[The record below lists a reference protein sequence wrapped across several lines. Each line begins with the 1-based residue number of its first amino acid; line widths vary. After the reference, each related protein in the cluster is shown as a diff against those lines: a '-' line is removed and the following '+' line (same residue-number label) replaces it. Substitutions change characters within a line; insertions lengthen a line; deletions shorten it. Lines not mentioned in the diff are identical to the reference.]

1 MIMVQFLNFQN
12 QIYRFLRIYYLKIK
26 MLETRYSKISLFT
39 MIFFAVLGTAMI
51 FFLTSRWGIGLSPD
65 SASYL
70 SGARNII
77 NGKGISLIYDSNG
90 NPLITWVP
98 WIDNETYHLFPWPPF
113 FPLVLSIFGFMK
125 LNLIEAGRWLNAVL
139 FGANIFLITL
149 IVKKYLKSFFLLVF
163 APIILITSNDMIRV
177 HSMLWSEP
185 LFIFL
190 SLLGFVFLIDFLENK
205 KILFLLIASLFFSLA
220 FFTRTIGISLI
231 AVSVVAVLFYSELKI
246 KNKII
251 YCAIS
256 ILIEFLPFSIWAL
269 KNKLTY
275 GSSPAEF
282 IFHPL
287 TLSSYSH
294 VLDTISLWFMP
305 DEISS
310 KFRII
315 IITVLIIVIIS
326 IASFIT
332 FKNKKRYMD
341 EHYKLNSK
349 IIGIFLFFIL
359 FYFIVLLCSAYFF
372 DAAIGIGD
380 YRLLIPVP
388 ISIFI
393 VFLFFLKR
401 FLDFYS
407 SKEGI
412 KIIAFAFC
420 GFLIATSISNSSIIE
435 LHKNGQWYSRKNWYQ
450 SETIKELNIIQQ
462 AKIPIYTNEPGA
474 IYLFLDRSSIY
485 LPIKHN
491 INTGR
496 VNSNYQKDLNK
507 IMEEIKEKDGLL
519 VFFDSGWTVF
529 PNEEEIKNNFQL
541 LLVKD
546 TSDGAIYRIKN

>member
-1 MIMVQFLNFQN
+1 
-12 QIYRFLRIYYLKIK
+12 

-39 MIFFAVLGTAMI
+39 MIFFAVTGTAMI
-51 FFLTSRWGIGLSPD
+51 FFVTSRWGVGLSPD

-70 SGARNII
+70 AGARNII
-77 NGKGISLIYDSNG
+77 NGRGISLIYDSNG

-98 WIDNETYHLFPWPPF
+98 WVDNETYHLFPWPPF

-125 LNLIEAGRWLNAVL
+125 LNLLEAGRWLNAVL
-139 FGANIFLITL
+139 FGANIFLIIL

-231 AVSVVAVLFYSELKI
+231 AVSAVAVLFYSGLKI

-256 ILIEFLPFSIWAL
+256 ILIGLLPFSIWTL
-269 KNKLTY
+269 KNRLTY

-282 IFHPL
+282 NFHHL

-294 VLDTISLWFMP
+294 VLDTISLWVMTYKTSLK
-305 DEISS
+305 I
-310 KFRII
+310 RII
-315 IITVLIIVIIS
+315 LISVLIIIIIS
-326 IASFIT
+326 IASFIA
-332 FKNKKRYMD
+332 FKNKKRCMGED
-341 EHYKLNSK
+341 YKLNSK
-349 IIGIFLFFIL
+349 ITGIFLFFIL
-359 FYFIVLLCSAYFF
+359 FYFLVLLCSAYFF

-388 ISIFI
+388 ISMFI

-412 KIIAFAFC
+412 KIIAFIFC
-420 GFLIATSISNSSIIE
+420 GFLIATSLSNSSIIG
-435 LHKNGQWYSRKNWYQ
+435 LHKNGQWYSSKNWYQ
-450 SETIKELNIIQQ
+450 SETIKELKIIQQ

-474 IYLFLDRSSIY
+474 VYLFMDRSSVY
-485 LPIKHN
+485 LPIKRN
-491 INTGR
+491 INTGS

-519 VFFDSGWTVF
+519 VFFDSGWYSFF
-529 PNEEEIKNNFQL
+529 PDENEVKNNFQL

-546 TSDGAIYRIKN
+546 TSDGAIYRIKK

>member
-1 MIMVQFLNFQN
+1 
-12 QIYRFLRIYYLKIK
+12 

-39 MIFFAVLGTAMI
+39 MIFFAVAGISMI
-51 FFLTSRWGIGLSPD
+51 VFATSRWGIGLSPD
-65 SASYL
+65 SAGYL
-70 SGARNII
+70 AGAKNII

-90 NPLITWVP
+90 NLLNTWLP
-98 WIDNETYHLFPWPPF
+98 MTDNETYHSFPWPPF
-113 FPLVLSIFGFMK
+113 FPLILSIFGFMK
-125 LNLIEAGRWLNAVL
+125 LNLIETGRWLNAVL

-163 APIILITSNDMIRV
+163 TPIILITSKDMIGI

-231 AVSVVAVLFYSELKI
+231 AVSAAAVLFYSELKI

-251 YCAIS
+251 YSAIS
-256 ILIEFLPFSIWAL
+256 ILIEFLPFSIWTL
-269 KNKLTY
+269 KNKFTY
-275 GSSPAEF
+275 GTSPAEF

-287 TLSSYSH
+287 KLFSYSR
-294 VLDTISLWFMP
+294 VLDTISLWVMTYKT
-305 DEISS
+305 SS
-310 KFRII
+310 KIRII
-315 IITVLIIVIIS
+315 LITVLIIVIIS
-326 IASFIT
+326 IASFIA

-341 EHYKLNSK
+341 EYCKLNSK

-359 FYFIVLLCSAYFF
+359 FYFIALLSGSYFF
-372 DAAIGIGD
+372 DASIPIGNNRI
-380 YRLLIPVP
+380 LLPVL

-420 GFLIATSISNSSIIE
+420 GFLIATSLSNNNAIE
-435 LHKNGQWYSRKNWYQ
+435 LHKNGQWYSSSNWYQ
-450 SETIKELNIIQQ
+450 SETIKELKKIQQ
-462 AKIPIYTNEPGA
+462 AQTPIYTNDPSA
-474 IYLFLDRSSIY
+474 IYLLLDKNPTW
-485 LPIKHN
+485 LPTKNNMHTTRI
-491 INTGR
+491 
-496 VNSNYQKDLNK
+496 NSNYMKDLNK

-529 PNEEEIKNNFQL
+529 PNEIEIKNNFQL

>member
-1 MIMVQFLNFQN
+1 
-12 QIYRFLRIYYLKIK
+12 
-26 MLETRYSKISLFT
+26 MLETRYSKISLLI
-39 MIFFAVLGTAMI
+39 MIFFAVAGTAMI
-51 FFLTSRWGIGLSPD
+51 FFVTSRWGIGLSPD

-70 SGARNII
+70 AGARNII
-77 NGKGISLIYDSNG
+77 NGRGISLVYDSNG

-113 FPLVLSIFGFMK
+113 FPLVLSVFGFMK
-125 LNLIEAGRWLNAVL
+125 LNLVEAGRWLNAIL
-139 FGANIFLITL
+139 FGTNIFLITL
-149 IVKKYLKSFFLLVF
+149 IVKKYLKSLFLLVF

-190 SLLGFVFLIDFLENK
+190 SLLGFVFLIYFLENK
-205 KILFLLIASLFFSLA
+205 KILFLLTASLFFSLA

-231 AVSVVAVLFYSELKI
+231 AVSAIAVLFYSELKI

-256 ILIEFLPFSIWAL
+256 VLIELLPFSIWTL
-269 KNKLTY
+269 KNKFTY

-282 IFHPL
+282 IFHHL
-287 TLSSYSH
+287 KLSSYSQ
-294 VLDTISLWFMP
+294 VMDKISLWVIP
-305 DEISS
+305 DQISS
-310 KFRII
+310 KLRII
-315 IITVLIIVIIS
+315 VMAVLIIVIIS
-326 IASFIT
+326 IASFIA

-341 EHYKLNSK
+341 ENYKLNSK

-359 FYFIVLLCSAYFF
+359 FYFVVLLCSAYFF

-388 ISIFI
+388 ITIFI

-407 SKEGI
+407 NKEGI

-420 GFLIATSISNSSIIE
+420 GFLIAASLSNGNIIG
-435 LHKNGQWYSRKNWYQ
+435 LHKNGQWYSSKNWYQ
-450 SETIKELNIIQQ
+450 SETIKELKKIQQ
-462 AKIPIYTNEPGA
+462 AQIPIYTNEPGA
-474 IYLFLDRSSIY
+474 IYLFLDRSSVY
-485 LPIKHN
+485 LPIKRN
-491 INTGR
+491 INTGSI
-496 VNSNYQKDLNK
+496 NFNYQKDLNK

-519 VFFDSGWTVF
+519 VFFDSGWYSFF
-529 PNEEEIKNNFQL
+529 PDENEVKDSFQL

-546 TSDGAIYRIKN
+546 TSDGAIYRINK